1 MRTCIIVDC
10 DDVLYRCNLESVS
23 KLNQEIGSSYSIEDI
38 THWGMMKN
46 PLDQRIKYFSDPD
59 FVSNIPL
66 YLGAKEFISALC
78 EYADVVL
85 ASCINKECM
94 EVREK
99 SLKMNFPQIKDIYLG
114 DTKKHI
120 YGDILLDDGLH
131 NLSESPCKHLV
142 VFDQPWNRNNS
153 DFERVHNYSE
163 FLSLVENL

>member
-66 YLGAKEFISALC
+66 YPGAKEFISSLC
-78 EYADVVL
+78 EYADVIL

-114 DTKKHI
+114 DKKKISMAIFYWMMVSITYQRAHVNI
-120 YGDILLDDGLH
+120 WLYLISHGIVTIAISKG
-131 NLSESPCKHLV
+131 CIIT
-142 VFDQPWNRNNS
+142 RNS
-153 DFERVHNYSE
+153 YR
-163 FLSLVENL
+163 L